1 MLNLFRG
8 RGQQHP
14 QAKDNRQA
22 TQLLPE
28 TTLADEAL
36 PTGIPAEG
44 KAIVTISSQF
54 GSGGSE
60 VGRLVANESG
70 LLYLDH
76 EIIGEVAKRLGINVE
91 QAARRDERTI
101 GMAHHV
107 LDALQANSPFS
118 INYET
123 LLNPTRPPARSQEL
137 VYWQLTRRVILEL
150 ATTGDAVFI
159 GRGSQFLLHGMPRT
173 LHIYIFAPIEQRVDN
188 VMQHSQV
195 DRPQATR
202 MIERRDYEREAYLRR
217 YYGSSQNHPDL
228 YHLLINT
235 ALFPYEQAADLIKQ
249 ALPLVKTLGGLQAR

>member
-8 RGQQHP
+8 RGQQQP
-14 QAKDNRQA
+14 QTKGKRTV

-28 TTLADEAL
+28 TALTDETL
-36 PTGIPAEG
+36 PGGIPAEG

-60 VGRLVANESG
+60 IGRIVAHENG

-76 EIIGEVAKRLGINVE
+76 EIIGEVAKRLGVE
-91 QAARRDERTI
+91 VEEAARQDEQTL
-101 GMAHHV
+101 GMARHV
-107 LDALQANSPFS
+107 LDALQTNSPFS
-118 INYET
+118 VDLET

-150 ATTGDAVFI
+150 ATAGDAVII
-159 GRGSQFLLHGMPRT
+159 GRGSQFLLKNKPRT
-173 LHIYIFAPIEQRVDN
+173 LHIYIFAPLNRRVEN

-195 DRPQATR
+195 ERDQAIK
-202 MIERRDYEREAYLRR
+202 MIERRDYEHEAYLRR
-217 YYGSSQNHPDL
+217 YYGSGQDHPDL

-235 ALFPYEQAADLIKQ
+235 GLFPFEQAADLIKQ
-249 ALPLVKTLGGLQAR
+249 TLPLVKTLRG